1 MSFKKNII
9 FLLFSVILPS
19 GVLLSQNSDEKKLRE
34 LDSIAFTSLE
44 NNTSS
49 VLEDAN
55 KLLTESLKSK
65 PNFYRINAYTLLGIV
80 NKDRGFYVTSLD
92 YYLKALNT
100 AENLKDFPRQSAC
113 LNNIGS
119 VYQLQG
125 NYSQAIEYFNKS
137 LTIEEKLNQPL
148 QKSIRFYNIGECYN
162 DVDSLDLAL
171 TYFNNSLLIEQKAKS
186 NEGIVY
192 AYLGIADVYIRIKR
206 FTDASIVIAT
216 IEKKIQ
222 QGQIEEAIILHKLK
236 GKLLIS
242 SGNSSSALSEFQ
254 EGENLSLKYKNS
266 TNLLELVKL
275 QIEVYEKSS
284 DWQKAASKYKQYL
297 SLIEKMNSLHIK
309 NQLDDLNYRNEITK
323 KQLEIELVQ
332 EERDLAKK
340 NEKFEKNLRV
350 YGLKITWFVI
360 TLLILSI
367 GLILYG
373 VKKLTTSKE

>member
-1 MSFKKNII
+1 MSFKKKII
-9 FLLFSVILPS
+9 FLLFFIILPC
-19 GVLLSQNSDEKKLRE
+19 GVLLSQNSGEKKLRE

-125 NYSQAIEYFNKS
+125 NFSQAIEYFNKS

-148 QKSIRFYNIGECYN
+148 QKSIRFYNLGECYK

-186 NEGIVY
+186 NEGVVY

-206 FTDASIVIAT
+206 YTDASIVIGT
-216 IEKKIQ
+216 IEKKINV
-222 QGQIEEAIILHKLK
+222 GQIEENIILHKLK

-242 SGNSSSALSEFQ
+242 SGNSSQALTEFQ
-254 EGENLSLKYKNS
+254 KGEILSLKYKNS

-275 QIEVYEKSS
+275 QIEVYEKSG
-284 DWQKAASKYKQYL
+284 DWQKAATKYKQFVQL
-297 SLIEKMNSLHIK
+297 NEKMNSLHIK

-350 YGLKITWFVI
+350 YGLKITWFVVA
-360 TLLILSI
+360 LLILSI

-373 VKKLTTSKE
+373 VKKLTASKE

>member
-1 MSFKKNII
+1 MSLKKNII
-9 FLLFSVILPS
+9 FLLFSIILPC
-19 GVLLSQNSDEKKLRE
+19 GVLLSQNSGEIKLRE
-34 LDSIAFTSLE
+34 LDSIAFSSLE
-44 NNTSS
+44 NNASS

-55 KLLTESLKSK
+55 KLLAESLKSK

-92 YYLKALNT
+92 FYLKALNT
-100 AENLKDFPRQSAC
+100 AEKLKDFPRQSAC

-137 LTIEEKLNQPL
+137 LAIEEKLNQPI
-148 QKSIRFYNIGECYN
+148 QKSIRFYNIGECYK
-162 DVDSLDLAL
+162 DLDSLDLAL

-206 FTDASIVIAT
+206 FTDASIVIAS

-284 DWQKAASKYKQYL
+284 DWQKAALKYKQYL
-297 SLIEKMNSLHIK
+297 SLIEKMNSLNIK

-323 KQLEIELVQ
+323 KQLEIQLVQ

>member
-9 FLLFSVILPS
+9 LFLFSVILPC
-19 GVLLSQNSDEKKLRE
+19 GVLLSQNSGEIKLRE
-34 LDSIAFTSLE
+34 LDSIAFSSLE
-44 NNTSS
+44 NNASS

-92 YYLKALNT
+92 FYLKALNT
-100 AENLKDFPRQSAC
+100 AEKLKDFPRQSAC

-137 LTIEEKLNQPL
+137 LAIEEKLNQPI
-148 QKSIRFYNIGECYN
+148 QKSIRFYNIGECYK
-162 DVDSLDLAL
+162 DLDSLDLAL

-206 FTDASIVIAT
+206 FTDASIVIAS

-266 TNLLELVKL
+266 TNLLALVKL

-284 DWQKAASKYKQYL
+284 DWQKAALKYKQYL
-297 SLIEKMNSLHIK
+297 SLIEKMNSLNIQ

-323 KQLEIELVQ
+323 KQLEIQLVQ

>member
-9 FLLFSVILPS
+9 FLLFSVILPC
-19 GVLLSQNSDEKKLRE
+19 GVLLSQNSGEIKLRE
-34 LDSIAFTSLE
+34 LDSIAFGSLE
-44 NNTSS
+44 NNASS

-55 KLLTESLKSK
+55 NLLAESLKSK

-92 YYLKALNT
+92 FYLKALNT
-100 AENLKDFPRQSAC
+100 AEKLKDFPRQSAC

-137 LTIEEKLNQPL
+137 LTIEEKLNQPI
-148 QKSIRFYNIGECYN
+148 QKSIRFYNIGECYK
-162 DVDSLDLAL
+162 DLDSLDLAL
-171 TYFNNSLLIEQKAKS
+171 TYFNNSLLIEQRAKS

-206 FTDASIVIAT
+206 FTDASITIGT

-236 GKLLIS
+236 GKLLLS

-284 DWQKAASKYKQYL
+284 DWQKAAMKYKQYL
-297 SLIEKMNSLHIK
+297 SLIEKMNSLNIK

-323 KQLEIELVQ
+323 KQLEIQLVQ

-340 NEKFEKNLRV
+340 NGKFEKNLRV
-350 YGLKITWFVI
+350 YGLKITWFVVA
-360 TLLILSI
+360 LLILSI

-373 VKKLTTSKE
+373 VKKLTALKE

>member
-1 MSFKKNII
+1 MSLKKNII
-9 FLLFSVILPS
+9 FLLFSIILPC
-19 GVLLSQNSDEKKLRE
+19 GVLLSQNSGEIKLRE
-34 LDSIAFTSLE
+34 LDSIAFSSLE
-44 NNTSS
+44 NNASS

-55 KLLTESLKSK
+55 KLLAESLKSK

-92 YYLKALNT
+92 FYLKALNT
-100 AENLKDFPRQSAC
+100 AEKLKDFPRQSAC

-137 LTIEEKLNQPL
+137 LAIEEKLNQPI
-148 QKSIRFYNIGECYN
+148 QKSIRFYNIGECYK
-162 DVDSLDLAL
+162 DLDSLDLAL

-206 FTDASIVIAT
+206 FTDASIVIAS

-297 SLIEKMNSLHIK
+297 SLIEKMNSLNIK

-323 KQLEIELVQ
+323 KQLEIQLVQ

>member
-1 MSFKKNII
+1 MSLKKNII
-9 FLLFSVILPS
+9 FLLFSIILPC
-19 GVLLSQNSDEKKLRE
+19 GVLLSQNSGEIKLRE
-34 LDSIAFTSLE
+34 LDSIAFSSLE
-44 NNTSS
+44 NNASS

-92 YYLKALNT
+92 FYLKALNT
-100 AENLKDFPRQSAC
+100 AEKLKDFPRQSAC

-137 LTIEEKLNQPL
+137 LAIEEKLNQPI
-148 QKSIRFYNIGECYN
+148 QKSIRFYNIGECYK
-162 DVDSLDLAL
+162 DLDSLDLAL

-206 FTDASIVIAT
+206 FTDASIVIAS

-254 EGENLSLKYKNS
+254 EGENLSMKYKNS

-284 DWQKAASKYKQYL
+284 DWQKAALKYKQYL
-297 SLIEKMNSLHIK
+297 SLIEKMNSLNIK

-323 KQLEIELVQ
+323 KQLEIQLVQ

>member
-9 FLLFSVILPS
+9 LILFSVILPC
-19 GVLLSQNSDEKKLRE
+19 GVLLSQNSGEIKLRE
-34 LDSIAFTSLE
+34 LDSIAFSSLE
-44 NNTSS
+44 NNASS

-92 YYLKALNT
+92 FYLKALNT
-100 AENLKDFPRQSAC
+100 AEKLKDFPRQSAC

-137 LTIEEKLNQPL
+137 LAIEEKLNQPI
-148 QKSIRFYNIGECYN
+148 QKSIRFYNIGECYK
-162 DVDSLDLAL
+162 DLDSLDLAL

-206 FTDASIVIAT
+206 FTDASIVIAS

-284 DWQKAASKYKQYL
+284 DWQKAALKYKQYL
-297 SLIEKMNSLHIK
+297 SLIEKMNSLNIK

-323 KQLEIELVQ
+323 KQLEIQLVQ

>member
-9 FLLFSVILPS
+9 FLLFSVILPC
-19 GVLLSQNSDEKKLRE
+19 GVLLSQNSGEIKLRE
-34 LDSIAFTSLE
+34 LDSIAFGSLE
-44 NNTSS
+44 NNASS

-55 KLLTESLKSK
+55 KLLAESLKSK

-92 YYLKALNT
+92 FYLKALNT
-100 AENLKDFPRQSAC
+100 AEKLKDFPRQSAC

-137 LTIEEKLNQPL
+137 LTIEEKLNQPI
-148 QKSIRFYNIGECYN
+148 QKSIRFYNIGECYK
-162 DVDSLDLAL
+162 DLDSLDLAL

-206 FTDASIVIAT
+206 FTDASIVIGT

-284 DWQKAASKYKQYL
+284 DWQKVALKYKQYL
-297 SLIEKMNSLHIK
+297 SLIEKMNSLNIK

-323 KQLEIELVQ
+323 KQLEIQLVQ

>member
-9 FLLFSVILPS
+9 LFLFSVILPC
-19 GVLLSQNSDEKKLRE
+19 GVLLSQNSGEIKLRE
-34 LDSIAFTSLE
+34 LDSIAFSSLE
-44 NNTSS
+44 NNASS

-92 YYLKALNT
+92 FYLKALNT
-100 AENLKDFPRQSAC
+100 AEKLKDFPRQSAC

-137 LTIEEKLNQPL
+137 LAIEEKLNQPI
-148 QKSIRFYNIGECYN
+148 QKSIRFYNIGECYK
-162 DVDSLDLAL
+162 DLDSLDLAL

-206 FTDASIVIAT
+206 FTDASIVIAS

-254 EGENLSLKYKNS
+254 EGENLSMKYKNS

-297 SLIEKMNSLHIK
+297 SLIEKMNSLNIK

-323 KQLEIELVQ
+323 KQLEIQLVQ

>member
-9 FLLFSVILPS
+9 LFLFSVILPC
-19 GVLLSQNSDEKKLRE
+19 GVLLSQNSGEIKLRE
-34 LDSIAFTSLE
+34 LDSIAFSSLE
-44 NNTSS
+44 NNASS

-92 YYLKALNT
+92 FYLKALNT
-100 AENLKDFPRQSAC
+100 AEKLKDFPRQSAC

-137 LTIEEKLNQPL
+137 LAIEEKLNQPI
-148 QKSIRFYNIGECYN
+148 QKSIRFYNIGECYK
-162 DVDSLDLAL
+162 DLDSLDLAL

-206 FTDASIVIAT
+206 FTDASIVIAS

-284 DWQKAASKYKQYL
+284 DWQKAALKYKQYL
-297 SLIEKMNSLHIK
+297 SLIEKMNSLNIK

-323 KQLEIELVQ
+323 KQLEIQLVQ

-367 GLILYG
+367 GLIIYG
-373 VKKLTTSKE
+373 VKKLTPSKE

>member
-1 MSFKKNII
+1 MSFKKKII
-9 FLLFSVILPS
+9 FLLFSIILPC
-19 GVLLSQNSDEKKLRE
+19 GVLLSQNSGEKKLRE
-34 LDSIAFTSLE
+34 LDFIAFTSLE
-44 NNTSS
+44 NNSS
-49 VLEDAN
+49 TVLEDAY
-55 KLLTESLKSK
+55 KLLSESLKSK
-65 PNFYRINAYTLLGIV
+65 PNFYRINAYTLLGII

-92 YYLKALNT
+92 FYLKALNA

-125 NYSQAIEYFNKS
+125 NYSQAIDYFNQS

-148 QKSIRFYNIGECYN
+148 QKSIRFYNIGECYK

-206 FTDASIVIAT
+206 FTDASIVIGT

-236 GKLLIS
+236 GKLFLS

-266 TNLLELVKL
+266 TNLLEIVKL

-284 DWQKAASKYKQYL
+284 DWQKAASKYKQYV
-297 SLIEKMNSLHIK
+297 SLNEKMNSLHIK

-323 KQLEIELVQ
+323 KELEIELVQ

-360 TLLILSI
+360 ALLVLSI
-367 GLILYG
+367 SLILYG
-373 VKKLTTSKE
+373 VNKLTTSKE

>member
-1 MSFKKNII
+1 MTLKKNSI
-9 FLLFSVILPS
+9 FLLFCLILPFE
-19 GVLLSQNSDEKKLRE
+19 VLFAQSVSEKKLRE

-55 KLLTESLKSK
+55 KLLAESLKSK

-92 YYLKALNT
+92 YYLKALNA
-100 AENLKDFPRQSAC
+100 AEKLKDIPRQSAC

-125 NYSQAIEYFNKS
+125 NFSQAIEYFNKS

-148 QKSIRFYNIGECYN
+148 QKSIRFYNLGECYK

-206 FTDASIVIAT
+206 FTDASIVIGT
-216 IEKKIQ
+216 IEKKINVA
-222 QGQIEEAIILHKLK
+222 QIEENIILHKLK
-236 GKLLIS
+236 GKLLIAL
-242 SGNSSSALSEFQ
+242 GNSKEALSEFQ
-254 EGENLSLKYKNS
+254 KGEILSLKYKNS

-275 QIEVYEKSS
+275 QIEVYEKSN
-284 DWQKAASKYKQYL
+284 DWQKVALKYKQYV
-297 SLIEKMNSLHIK
+297 SLKEKLNSLHIK

-323 KQLEIELVQ
+323 KQLEINLVQ

-340 NEKFEKNLRV
+340 NEKFEKDLRI
-350 YGLKITWFVI
+350 YGLKITWFVVI
-360 TLLILSI
+360 LLILSI
-367 GLILYG
+367 SLILYG
-373 VKKLTTSKE
+373 VKKLTNSKE

>member
-1 MSFKKNII
+1 
-9 FLLFSVILPS
+9 
-19 GVLLSQNSDEKKLRE
+19 
-34 LDSIAFTSLE
+34 
-44 NNTSS
+44 
-49 VLEDAN
+49 
-55 KLLTESLKSK
+55 
-65 PNFYRINAYTLLGIV
+65 
-80 NKDRGFYVTSLD
+80 VTSLD
-92 YYLKALNT
+92 FYLKALNT

-148 QKSIRFYNIGECYN
+148 QKSIRFYNIGECYK

-206 FTDASIVIAT
+206 FTDASIVIGT

-284 DWQKAASKYKQYL
+284 DWQKATSKYKQYL

>member
-1 MSFKKNII
+1 MSFKKKII
-9 FLLFSVILPS
+9 FLLFSIILPC
-19 GVLLSQNSDEKKLRE
+19 GVLLSQNSGEIKLRE
-34 LDSIAFTSLE
+34 LDSIAFSSLE
-44 NNTSS
+44 NNASS

-92 YYLKALNT
+92 FYLKALNT
-100 AENLKDFPRQSAC
+100 AEKLKDFPRQSAC

-137 LTIEEKLNQPL
+137 LAIEEKLNQPI
-148 QKSIRFYNIGECYN
+148 QKSIRFYNIGECYK
-162 DVDSLDLAL
+162 DLDSLDLAL

-206 FTDASIVIAT
+206 FTDASIVIAS

-284 DWQKAASKYKQYL
+284 DWQKAALKYKQYL
-297 SLIEKMNSLHIK
+297 SLIEKMNSLNIK

-323 KQLEIELVQ
+323 KQLEIQLVQ

>member
-9 FLLFSVILPS
+9 LFLFSVILPC
-19 GVLLSQNSDEKKLRE
+19 GVLLSQNSGEIKLRE
-34 LDSIAFTSLE
+34 LDSIAFSSLE
-44 NNTSS
+44 NNASS

-92 YYLKALNT
+92 FYLKALNT
-100 AENLKDFPRQSAC
+100 AEKLKDFPRQSAC

-137 LTIEEKLNQPL
+137 LAIEEKLNQPI
-148 QKSIRFYNIGECYN
+148 QKSIRFYNIGECYK
-162 DVDSLDLAL
+162 DLDSLDLAL

-206 FTDASIVIAT
+206 FTDASITIGT

-284 DWQKAASKYKQYL
+284 DWQKAALKYKQYL
-297 SLIEKMNSLHIK
+297 SLIEKMNSLNIK

-323 KQLEIELVQ
+323 KQLEIQLVQ

>member
-1 MSFKKNII
+1 MSFKKKII
-9 FLLFSVILPS
+9 FLLISIILPC
-19 GVLLSQNSDEKKLRE
+19 GVLLSQNSGEKKLRE
-34 LDSIAFTSLE
+34 LDFIAFTSLE
-44 NNTSS
+44 NNSAT
-49 VLEDAN
+49 VLEDAY
-55 KLLTESLKSK
+55 KLLSESLKSK
-65 PNFYRINAYTLLGIV
+65 PNFYRINAYTLLGII

-92 YYLKALNT
+92 FYLKALNA

-125 NYSQAIEYFNKS
+125 NYSQAIDYFNQS

-148 QKSIRFYNIGECYN
+148 QKSIRFYNIGECYK

-206 FTDASIVIAT
+206 FTDASIVIGT

-236 GKLLIS
+236 GKLFLS

-266 TNLLELVKL
+266 TNLLEIVKL

-284 DWQKAASKYKQYL
+284 DWQKAASKYKQYV
-297 SLIEKMNSLHIK
+297 SLNEKMNSLHIK

-323 KQLEIELVQ
+323 KELEIELVQ

-360 TLLILSI
+360 ALLVLSI
-367 GLILYG
+367 GLSLYG

>member
-9 FLLFSVILPS
+9 LFLFSVILPC
-19 GVLLSQNSDEKKLRE
+19 GVLLSQNSGEIKLRE
-34 LDSIAFTSLE
+34 LDSIAFSSLE
-44 NNTSS
+44 NNASS

-55 KLLTESLKSK
+55 KLLAESLKSK

-92 YYLKALNT
+92 FYLKALNT
-100 AENLKDFPRQSAC
+100 AEKLKDFPRQSAC

-137 LTIEEKLNQPL
+137 LAIEEKLNQPI
-148 QKSIRFYNIGECYN
+148 QKSIRFYNIGECYK
-162 DVDSLDLAL
+162 DLDSLDLAL

-206 FTDASIVIAT
+206 FTDASIVIAS

-284 DWQKAASKYKQYL
+284 DWQKAALKYKQYL
-297 SLIEKMNSLHIK
+297 SLIEKMNSLNIK

-323 KQLEIELVQ
+323 KQLEIQLVQ

>member
-9 FLLFSVILPS
+9 FLLFSVFLPC
-19 GVLLSQNSDEKKLRE
+19 GVLLSQNSGDKKLRE
-34 LDSIAFTSLE
+34 LDSIAFGSLE
-44 NNTSS
+44 NNASS

-55 KLLTESLKSK
+55 KLLAESLKSK

-92 YYLKALNT
+92 FYLKALNT

-137 LTIEEKLNQPL
+137 LTIEEKLKQPI
-148 QKSIRFYNIGECYN
+148 QKSIRYYNIGECYK
-162 DVDSLDLAL
+162 DLDSLDLAL
-171 TYFNNSLLIEQKAKS
+171 IYFNNSLLIEQRAKS

-206 FTDASIVIAT
+206 FTDASIAIGT

-236 GKLLIS
+236 GKLLLS

-266 TNLLELVKL
+266 TNLLALVKL

-284 DWQKAASKYKQYL
+284 DWQKAALKYKQYL
-297 SLIEKMNSLHIK
+297 SLIEKMNSLNIQ

-323 KQLEIELVQ
+323 KQLEIQLVQ